1 MLQNRLFPFLLFIG
15 SCLLLWQSWQNEH
28 PIAPSKVI
36 SAIQNSP
43 LPPTTIAESSA
54 LPAQSTPGVIQ
65 SQNGL
70 KSDKVYHI
78 STPLLDVDINSVGAD
93 IRSLALKQQLD
104 SANQPLVLF
113 ADKGPLIEVA
123 QSGLIG
129 ANDLPNHTTV
139 YQLLNPS
146 SDFNIPA
153 NGTPLDV
160 SFQAVSLSGIQ
171 VIKTFHFSADSYVIR
186 VEEKIIN
193 HSDKPVSLQSYY
205 QILRNS
211 DAPSHDPRF
220 VSTFTGPAVYT
231 DSSKYQKITF
241 KDIDNNKI
249 NYPTQSNNGWIGMVQ
264 HYFVAAWIPA
274 NNINR
279 DFYTRQVAEHLYA
292 AGTVIPL
299 GLLQPNT
306 EQQLSVSLYAGPEE
320 KKILESVAPGL
331 KYTVDYGWL
340 TIFAEPLFSVLS
352 WIHGWVRNWGVSIIL
367 LTFLIKLLFFPLT
380 ATSFKSMAKM
390 RRFQPKMND
399 IKTLCGDDKAKY
411 NQMIMELYRKE
422 KINPL
427 GGCLPIVIQMPIF
440 FSLYWMIL
448 GAVQLRHAPF
458 FGWIQDLSAQDPYYI
473 LPVLMAASMIVQQRL
488 SPKPADPMQAKVMMY
503 MPLIFSVTFLFF
515 PSGLVLYWV
524 VNNVLSI
531 LQQWQINR
539 MMGNA
544 IPK

>member
-1 MLQNRLFPFLLFIG
+1 MLQNRLFPFLLFLG
-15 SCLLLWQSWQNEH
+15 SCLLLWQSWQKEH
-28 PIAPSKVI
+28 PVTPKDI
-36 SAIQNSP
+36 SAIHQSS
-43 LPPTTIAESSA
+43 LPSA
-54 LPAQSTPGVIQ
+54 NVIGGTAVPAQPTLGL
-65 SQNGL
+65 SQLQNNL
-70 KSDKVYHI
+70 KSGQIYHI
-78 STPLLDVDINSVGAD
+78 STPLLDVDIDSMGAD
-93 IRSLALKQQLD
+93 VRGLALKQQLD
-104 SANQPLVLF
+104 SNNQPLVLF

-129 ANDLPNHTTV
+129 AADVPNHTTP
-139 YQLLNPS
+139 YQLLNTV
-146 SDFNIPA
+146 SDFSVA
-153 NGTPLDV
+153 SNGAPLDV
-160 SFQAVSLSGIQ
+160 SFQATSLSGIQ
-171 VIKTFHFSADSYVIR
+171 VIKTFHFTSDSYVIR
-186 VEEKIIN
+186 VDEKIIN
-193 HSDKPVSLQSYY
+193 HSEKPASLQVYY

-231 DSSKYQKITF
+231 ESSKYQKISF

-264 HYFVAAWIPA
+264 HYFVAAWIPP
-274 NNINR
+274 NNISR

-299 GLLQPNT
+299 SVIQPNA
-306 EQQLSVSLYAGPEE
+306 EQQMSVSLYAGPEE
-320 KKILESVAPGL
+320 KKLLESVAPGL

-352 WIHGWVRNWGVSIIL
+352 WLHGWVHNWGVSIIL
-367 LTFLIKLLFFPLT
+367 LTFLIKLCFFPLT

-399 IKTLCGDDKAKY
+399 IKALCGDDKAKY

-427 GGCLPIVIQMPIF
+427 GGCLPIVIQMPVF

-458 FGWIQDLSAQDPYYI
+458 FAWIHDLSAQDPYYI

-544 IPK
+544 TPK